1 MTIQL
6 AADALSF
13 EKAAQWYGRLDEMS
27 ADGKIDLA
35 LVQQVDSAGTAL
47 LLELARRVRR
57 KGGRLQ
63 ISNPPQQLQDLLKFL
78 GIDSLLG
85 IGTNR

>member
-13 EKAAQWYGRLDEMS
+13 EKAAQWYARLDEMT
-27 ADGKIDLA
+27 ADGEVDLA
-35 LVQQVDSAGTAL
+35 QVRQVDSAGTAL

-57 KGGRLQ
+57 SGGRLV
-63 ISNPPQQLQDLLKFL
+63 ISNPPQQLQDLLKFF
-78 GIDSLLG
+78 G
-85 IGTNR
+85 IGTLLGMGTTT